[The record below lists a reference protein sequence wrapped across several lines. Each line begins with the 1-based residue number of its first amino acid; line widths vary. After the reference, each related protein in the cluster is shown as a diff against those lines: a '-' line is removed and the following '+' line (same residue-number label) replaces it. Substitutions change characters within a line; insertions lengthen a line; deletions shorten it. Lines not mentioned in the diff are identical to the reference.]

1 MSAGSKIRGPI
12 VGWPFSDCYESAKPD
27 QVCSVPVNDL
37 MGASM
42 ARKIGTRLAIATAS
56 LLASGCGPSPIGLD
70 DQKIGTQLVDGEKV
84 STIKIP
90 HQEYYVGEV
99 RLVLQ
104 LRTKD
109 LEEGSSQYKWYIQSQ
124 NYKTGIMLPQTGE
137 MAPDVIS
144 YSVSRVRKID
154 GRQLFAPWE
163 MFEDAANAGMVNG
176 LIYKPIPVGSRPD
189 FLLKRGYLKPGVPA
203 SDFYIWC
210 IPPVGPGSISPPKN
224 CVMDIVLAKT
234 KVKGDEYAGRIS
246 VIFSADRISDW
257 PEIEARALEKFT
269 GRISFEVIGE

>member
-1 MSAGSKIRGPI
+1 
-12 VGWPFSDCYESAKPD
+12 
-27 QVCSVPVNDL
+27 
-37 MGASM
+37 M
-42 ARKIGTRLAIATAS
+42 ARKIGSLLAIATAS

-70 DQKIGTQLVDGEKV
+70 DQKIGMRLVDGEKV

-104 LRTKD
+104 LRTED
-109 LEEGSSQYKWYIQSQ
+109 LVEGSSQYKWYIQWQ
-124 NYKTGIMLPQTGE
+124 NYKTGRMLPQTGE
-137 MAPDVIS
+137 RPADVIS
-144 YSVSRVRKID
+144 YSVSRQRIID
-154 GRQLFAPWE
+154 GRQIFAPWE
-163 MFEDAANAGMVNG
+163 KFENAANAGIVNG
-176 LIYKPIPVGSRPD
+176 LIYKPIPDGNRPD

-203 SDFYIWC
+203 SEFYISC

-246 VIFSADRISDW
+246 VNFSADRISDW
-257 PEIEARALEKFT
+257 PGIEARALEMFT